1 MIETFAFYIYM
12 FAAVGFIF
20 EFQLRSTWLNAP
32 VSDITKSVKDFI
44 TYASI
49 NLTWYS
55 FNFVLIIVPGLL
67 IFMMDTEHDG
77 IRMHHRKGSYH
88 NLMLWLWGTHIV
100 QFIINRKIY
109 VLQERTEDDDGFQNP
124 GASSDGPSL
133 LSKVEEEQKTNAEQ
147 E

>member
-12 FAAVGFIF
+12 AAAVGFII

-77 IRMHHRKGSYH
+77 IRMHHRKESYH

-109 VLQERTEDDDGFQNP
+109 VL
-124 GASSDGPSL
+124 
-133 LSKVEEEQKTNAEQ
+133 
-147 E
+147 